1 MREWQDP
8 TWAREITCLWVVS
21 ILLHE
26 RNFLTLWRSLL
37 ILILLRNICVI
48 YILRSIPYS
57 LGEENNDWLLLCHM
71 HAKRELTQPGKSF
84 YQLTLGTL
92 HKLLSFRVGKY
103 YIWREFT
110 KKIYHPSTPSQF
122 YQPFHY
128 QHGLSKSAHYCGWR
142 WVIWNAP
149 FLEFMQLCSVNTR
162 ANVSAVLY
170 SSQLS
175 SWQNS
180 LVLR

>member
-1 MREWQDP
+1 MRERQDP

-57 LGEENNDWLLLCHM
+57 LGEENNDWLLLYYM
-71 HAKRELTQPGKSF
+71 HEKRELTQPGKSF
-84 YQLTLGTL
+84 YQLALGTL

-110 KKIYHPSTPSQF
+110 KNIYHPSTPSQF

-128 QHGLSKSAHYCGWR
+128 QHGLSKSMAGVLFEMPLFWS
-142 WVIWNAP
+142 
-149 FLEFMQLCSVNTR
+149 LCSC
-162 ANVSAVLY
+162 VLWILEPMFLLCCILPSY
-170 SSQLS
+170 HLHEI
-175 SWQNS
+175 
-180 LVLR
+180 V